1 MQLFHIAKHFTL
13 GPPISS
19 LTPWPDIPKGAGN
32 EIPYDAAKSA
42 PEFPGSMNNLP
53 PPPLRYIRLGSHHP
67 RTEPH
72 MNPISPVGLR
82 GSGGG
87 VTADLLMDL
96 TNSAAEGWRMRS
108 RKSCQAS
115 GAVEDPKAS
124 PPPSIVAGSG
134 GLEISG
140 LLGSAE
146 DGEGGSQGFKGR
158 RRWTDDAA
166 NFCRAKGVCVTGSR
180 RVRPSKDGSARQ
192 LDLPMKATFFHFIPT
207 LQLPC
212 TANLRPSTRHNKIN
226 RDSTDYLTVSRIV
239 PCAPYKY
246 SEMAQ
251 STAAW
256 VYEFVAPPRSAPP
269 PLAPELALL
278 IIRRGERHALR
289 GRVSSGGQF
298 ELGFFSPSG
307 GNSNSNYYVGIWYKR
322 IPGRTVIWVMN
333 RDSPIT
339 DPSSAE
345 LTVAPDGNLLLLT
358 RNRPQEAIWSS
369 NSTGSRG
376 GGDDDTAVAVLL
388 DSGNLV
394 LRGRCGNS
402 SAVVWQNFDHPTDTL
417 VPGGWVGLNKSN
429 GAYQALRSWRS
440 ATDPSTGLYTDRVDP
455 RGSGQYE
462 FLWNETAAYHYIG
475 SWNGRYF
482 VPIPEMVMSDKYT
495 FIFVNNSEEVSY
507 SFKVNDPSTV
517 SRLVMSP
524 HGQLTM
530 FDWSDGSGQWLLHWA
545 TPTSQCDVYSVCGPF
560 GLCDVASSQYC
571 RCLPGF
577 EPASPGDWVSQTWSA
592 GCARKTSLQ
601 CSGNAS
607 STTDGFLPVQ
617 NVQLPSSN
625 STGPH
630 GGSSGDCASAC
641 LRNCSCTAYAYYRG
655 VCFVWGDDLRN
666 AQQLAA
672 VDAGASTLF
681 IRVAAADLAAANHGA
696 STNNVRVALLGVSCV
711 VLTILCLLFV
721 LAWVRRREGTVH
733 PDGSLLVFSHGYLAQ
748 CTKNFSHKLGSGSF
762 GSVYKGTLPNH
773 TAIAVKRLEG
783 SAQGEKQF
791 RTEVRTLG
799 TIQHVNLVRL
809 RGFCA
814 TRDERLLVYD
824 YMPNGSLA
832 SVLSSGH
839 GFRLLDWRARFGI
852 MSGVARGLAYLHEQC
867 HERIVHCDVKPEN
880 ILLDAGFCPKVADF
894 GMAKLIVRDFS
905 KALTTTRG
913 TVGYL
918 APEWILGL
926 PITAKADVFS
936 YGMMLLELISGRRN
950 RDAAGAG
957 RRYFPLWAATK
968 VREGQFLALLDERL
982 AGDADV
988 EELGRACNQSEA
1000 VRPTMGQVVQVLEG
1014 SLRVATAPVPRFLE
1028 QLCAEDSCTYFH
1040 SSAGE

>member
-1 MQLFHIAKHFTL
+1 M
-13 GPPISS
+13 SS
-19 LTPWPDIPKGAGN
+19 
-32 EIPYDAAKSA
+32 
-42 PEFPGSMNNLP
+42 
-53 PPPLRYIRLGSHHP
+53 
-67 RTEPH
+67 
-72 MNPISPVGLR
+72 
-82 GSGGG
+82 
-87 VTADLLMDL
+87 
-96 TNSAAEGWRMRS
+96 WR
-108 RKSCQAS
+108 
-115 GAVEDPKAS
+115 
-124 PPPSIVAGSG
+124 
-134 GLEISG
+134 
-140 LLGSAE
+140 
-146 DGEGGSQGFKGR
+146 
-158 RRWTDDAA
+158 
-166 NFCRAKGVCVTGSR
+166 
-180 RVRPSKDGSARQ
+180 
-192 LDLPMKATFFHFIPT
+192 H
-207 LQLPC
+207 
-212 TANLRPSTRHNKIN
+212 
-226 RDSTDYLTVSRIV
+226 
-239 PCAPYKY
+239 
-246 SEMAQ
+246 
-251 STAAW
+251 
-256 VYEFVAPPRSAPP
+256 
-269 PLAPELALL
+269 LALL
-278 IIRRGERHALR
+278 LLLLLLPSWPCSSSAAASDTLSVGESLAGNRTL
-289 GRVSSGGQF
+289 VSSGGQF

-307 GNSNSNYYVGIWYKR
+307 GNSNYYVGIWYRR

-333 RDSPIT
+333 RDSPIA

-345 LTVAPDGNLLLLT
+345 LTVAPDGNLLLQT
-358 RNRPQEAIWSS
+358 GNRPQEAIWSS
-369 NSTGSRG
+369 NSTGSRDV
-376 GGDDDTAVAVLL
+376 DD
-388 DSGNLV
+388 GNLV

-402 SAVVWQNFDHPTDTL
+402 SAVVWQSFDHPTDTL
-417 VPGGWVGLNKSN
+417 VPGGWVGLNKN
-429 GAYQALRSWRS
+429 TGAYQALRSWRS

-475 SWNGRYF
+475 SW
-482 VPIPEMVMSDKYT
+482 VMSDKYT

-560 GLCDVASSQYC
+560 GLCDVANSQYC

-625 STGPH
+625 STVPH
-630 GGSSGDCASAC
+630 AGSSGDCASAC

-655 VCFVWGDDLRN
+655 GCYVWGDDLRN

-672 VDAGASTLF
+672 GDAGACTLF
-681 IRVAAADLAAANHGA
+681 IRVAAADLAAANQSA

-711 VLTILCLLFV
+711 VALAILCLLFV
-721 LAWVRRREGTVH
+721 LAWLRRREGTVH
-733 PDGSLLVFSHGYLAQ
+733 PDGSLLVFSHG
-748 CTKNFSHKLGSGSF
+748 LGSGSF

-950 RDAAGAG
+950 RDAAAG
-957 RRYFPLWAATK
+957 YRYFPLWAATK
-968 VREGQFLALLDERL
+968 VSEGQFLALLDERL

-988 EELGRACNQSEA
+988 DELGRACKVACWCIQQSEA

-1040 SSAGE
+1040 LSAGE